1 MNMMKTALMSTA
13 FLASA
18 SVFANSSIH
27 AQANAST
34 EVQGSTHGV
43 LHNIHEGVKSSTHKV
58 GHGLSTATENVGQG
72 IQHTSSQV
80 GQGLSTA
87 SERVGQGLEKGAEQ
101 SKSASQ
107 AAWHNTKQ
115 FSAAQTQNARQTLHK
130 AKDSSADQ
138 AKRSQQYVGQK
149 IKQGKATTERTWD
162 KTKTA
167 LTTPAQVDVNA
178 QVGVQT
184 PISKTQIGVT
194 GQGSIHN
201 QNN

>member
-18 SVFANSSIH
+18 SVFANTAIH

-43 LHNIHEGVKSSTHKV
+43 LHNIHEGVKSSTQKV
-58 GHGLSTATENVGQG
+58 GHGLSTATEN
-72 IQHTSSQV
+72 V

-115 FSAAQTQNARQTLHK
+115 FSAKQTQNARQTLHK

-167 LTTPAQVDVNA
+167 LTTPAQADVNA
-178 QVGVQT
+178 QVGAQT